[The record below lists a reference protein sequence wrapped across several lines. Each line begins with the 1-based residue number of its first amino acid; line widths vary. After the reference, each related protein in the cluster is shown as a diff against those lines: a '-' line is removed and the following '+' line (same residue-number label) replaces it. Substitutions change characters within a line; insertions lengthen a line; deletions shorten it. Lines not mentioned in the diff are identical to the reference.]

1 MFKKEVKSK
10 QNSSSES
17 TKRALL
23 FGGIV
28 ALAGMGVPLYGYFG
42 VSAIAIIGTT
52 VGVVAA
58 STLYTYC
65 LVEERQDGRNEG
77 STLIKTL
84 QKAQNRQLRREK
96 IKTAKKMNDK
106 LAFKA
111 AILEEAS
118 ASEREKREDAVSDAF
133 KKGTPLSAKEAFKL
147 HVAEDIK
154 RRDVAKGLIKGNKRS
169 SR

>member
-1 MFKKEVKSK
+1 MLKKEIKSK

-23 FGGIV
+23 FTGIV
-28 ALAGMGVPLYGYFG
+28 ALAGMGVPLYGTFG
-42 VSAIAIIGTT
+42 VSAISIIGTT

-65 LVEERQDGRNEG
+65 LEKERQDGKNEG

-84 QKAQNRQLRREK
+84 QRAQDRQLRQEK
-96 IKTAKKMNDK
+96 IKTAQKMNDK
-106 LAFKA
+106 LALKA
-111 AILEEAS
+111 AILEDAS
-118 ASEREKREDAVSDAF
+118 ASEREKREDAVSDAL
-133 KKGTPLSAKEAFKL
+133 KKGNPLSAKEAFKL

-154 RRDVAKGLIKGNKRS
+154 RRNVAKGLIKGNKRS
-169 SR
+169 GR